1 MAKSAQPISG
11 LVDPKLTFQTSGHA
25 MPVLGRMNGDE
36 TSQLASQFIP
46 QPNVSGDTRH
56 AKRSVDRHAW
66 TISLFRGDGMP

>member
-1 MAKSAQPISG
+1 
-11 LVDPKLTFQTSGHA
+11 